1 MTTCGESASDYLKGS
16 FKDAEKFVQGGA
28 GPAYS
33 DAGTIYVLF
42 HSTGWTRFNSDMV
55 RLIPWIKKIKM
66 HDLTSYEMTH
76 VLTSKMI

>member
-28 GPAYS
+28 GPDYS

-42 HSTGWTRFNSDMV
+42 HSTGWTR
-55 RLIPWIKKIKM
+55 LIQTWF
-66 HDLTSYEMTH
+66 
-76 VLTSKMI
+76 V